1 MRNFID
7 IVANTLL
14 FEAGEPESPRRGTR
28 TATKPKPMDFMSD
41 LDAGGRDLANVGS
54 RSRPPSPQSLGKKAG
69 GSKTRRAAA
78 TAGAGMMHHPGM
90 ADAMA
95 GMMSHGE
102 ADEISDAD
110 AARNAGMDTTLG
122 DARPVPPTND
132 NLPAL
137 VNKDIALTGGRVE
150 PEWHQVKHLPGYMLN
165 AIRAGGRQVFRQFT
179 DTPIEDI
186 QMICTIPGMNPE
198 RDVKAVMAWVRTH
211 AQPQDQAEMT
221 FGGGIKA
228 DVRLWQSAEFSF
240 LLVKDPMGHYVYA
253 WVNSEGKTLSGSQS
267 KRLK

>member
-1 MRNFID
+1 MRNFIN
-7 IVANTLL
+7 IVANTRL
-14 FEAGEPESPRRGTR
+14 FEADEREPDAEPVRSR
-28 TATKPKPMDFMSD
+28 TKTKTKSMDFMSD
-41 LDAGGRDLANVGS
+41 LDAGGRDVAKAKTQT
-54 RSRPPSPQSLGKKAG
+54 RPMTSLGKKAS
-69 GSKTRRAAA
+69 GSKTRRAAS
-78 TAGAGMMHHPGM
+78 TAGAGMMNHPGM

-95 GMMSHGE
+95 GIMGHGQ

-110 AARNAGMDTTLG
+110 AARNAGMDTHLG

-137 VNKDIALTGGRVE
+137 VNKDIALTGGRIE

-186 QMICTIPGMNPE
+186 QMICTIPGMNSE
-198 RDVKAVMAWVRTH
+198 REVKAVMAWVRTN

-228 DVRLWQSAEFSF
+228 DVRLWQTADFSF
-240 LLVKDPMGHYVYA
+240 LLVKDPMGFYVYS
-253 WVNSEGKTLSGSQS
+253 WVGGIQKVGQDAPG
-267 KRLK
+267 RLLR